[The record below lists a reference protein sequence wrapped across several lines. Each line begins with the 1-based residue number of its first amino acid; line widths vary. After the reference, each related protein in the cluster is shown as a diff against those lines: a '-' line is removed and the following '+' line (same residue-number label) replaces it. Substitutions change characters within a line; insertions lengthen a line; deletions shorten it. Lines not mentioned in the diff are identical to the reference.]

1 MSLPQIAQ
9 ILEDLFGIT
18 AASVE
23 LSDDLRD
30 DWGIDANERHA
41 FDCEFCAEFDVQVT
55 GKERTVE
62 DYARLAESE

>member
-18 AASVE
+18 AESVE

-30 DWGIDANERHA
+30 DWGIDAIEQCA
-41 FDCEFCAEFDVQVT
+41 FDYEFCAEFDVQVT

-62 DYARLAESE
+62 DYARLVDT